1 MSKIQYNAAL
11 YLRLSKEDGDKDE
24 SYSISNQRD
33 LGLDFLKKNKDIKL
47 YDEFVD
53 DGYTGSNF
61 DRPRFKDMMKLILES
76 KINCVIVK
84 DLSRFAREYIDSGY
98 YLEKLFP
105 MLGVRFI
112 SINDNI
118 DYKVDSSNNTK
129 LVIAF
134 KNILNDSYIRDTSI
148 KVRSHLE
155 IKRKKGEYIGAFVVF
170 GYRKAED
177 DKHKIVVDRDAAVIV
192 KRIFALRFMGMSASA
207 IADDLNLKDVLSP
220 SEYKKLTGSKYH
232 PNLKKKHV
240 ARWTATSVIRILNNI
255 IYTGTLVQG
264 KTTTVNY
271 KVKKIIEKAPEEWNV
286 IKDNHEA
293 IIPEEF
299 FEVVQKLMKRD
310 TRVSPG
316 RKEPYLF
323 SGFLRC
329 ADCGDS
335 LIRKIAKHKDKTYVY
350 YVCARNKLKM
360 GCTPHRISEDV
371 VEESVSIAINTYC
384 KNVSDL
390 LGRINN
396 DYRNRIRAEK
406 IKTLERSIASKT
418 KEIEALNHTIEV
430 VEKRCIDNLESKES
444 CREICTD
451 IRNSITVLEKEIASL
466 TEERNNINLE
476 IEKNI
481 SWMKVFSETGEVK
494 ELNRTLL
501 SNLVDSIIVYEGKC
515 IEVKF
520 NYCDRYQEMLTL
532 INQVNM
538 KAVV

>member
-61 DRPRFKDMMKLILES
+61 DRPRFKDMLKLILES

-112 SINDNI
+112 SINDNV

-170 GYRKAED
+170 GYMKDES
-177 DKHKIVVDRDAAVIV
+177 DKHKIIVDRDAAIIV

-220 SEYKKLTGSKYH
+220 AEYKKLTGSNYH
-232 PNLKKKHV
+232 PNWKKKHV
-240 ARWTATSVIRILNNI
+240 ARWTAKSVIRILNNI

-271 KVKKIIEKAPEEWNV
+271 KVKKIVEKTPEEWNV

-299 FEVVQKLMKRD
+299 FEIVQKLMKRD

-316 RKEPYLF
+316 QKEPYLF

-360 GCTPHRISEDV
+360 GCSPHRISEDA
-371 VEESVSIAINTYC
+371 VEESVTMAINAYC

-396 DYRNRIRAEK
+396 DYRNKIRTEK
-406 IKTLERSIASKT
+406 IKSLESSIFSKN

-444 CREICTD
+444 GREICAD
-451 IRNSITVLEKEIASL
+451 IRKSISILEKEITTL
-466 TEERNNINLE
+466 TTERNNINYE

-481 SWMKVFSETGEVK
+481 SWMKVFSETGEIR

-520 NYCDRYQEMLTL
+520 NYCDKYQEMIDLV
-532 INQVNM
+532 NQVNM

>member
-24 SYSISNQRD
+24 SYSISNQRE

-112 SINDNI
+112 SINDNV

-155 IKRKKGEYIGAFVVF
+155 IKRKKGEYIGAFVAF
-170 GYRKAED
+170 GYMKDEN

-220 SEYKKLTGSKYH
+220 AEYKKLTGSKYH
-232 PNLKKKHV
+232 PNWKKKHV
-240 ARWTATSVIRILNNI
+240 ARWTAKSVIRILNNI
-255 IYTGTLVQG
+255 IYTGTLAQG

-271 KVKKIIEKAPEEWNV
+271 KVKKIVEKTPEEWNV

-299 FEVVQKLMKRD
+299 FEIVQKLMKRD

-316 RKEPYLF
+316 QKEPYLF

-360 GCTPHRISEDV
+360 GCSPHRISEEA
-371 VEESVSIAINTYC
+371 VEASVTMAINAYC

-396 DYRNRIRAEK
+396 DYRNKIRVEK
-406 IKTLERSIASKT
+406 IRSIEHSISSKS
-418 KEIEALNHTIEV
+418 KEIEDLNHTIEV

-444 CREICTD
+444 CREICAD
-451 IRNSITVLEKEIASL
+451 IRKSISVLEKEISTL
-466 TEERNNINLE
+466 TTEKNNINLE

-481 SWMKVFSETGEVK
+481 SWMKVFSETGEIR
-494 ELNRTLL
+494 EINRTLL
-501 SNLVDSIIVYEGKC
+501 SNLVDSIVVYEGKC
-515 IEVKF
+515 IEVIF
-520 NYCDRYQEMLTL
+520 NYCDRYQEMIDL